1 MVASSN
7 IKTPMMSVPVLNNSK
22 ALKRAKTLRKKLARV
37 CLAEVRSRRENVLFL
52 SDLRESRSIFRGKL
66 SFFLISTPCVF
77 DHPRSYSFNHVIVDA
92 KLGYICATERNAAI
106 LSNMEKWIQY
116 PKKVNLSISEPIII
130 RHKCQMSK
138 VAGGGLSH

>member
-52 SDLRESRSIFRGKL
+52 SDLRESRSIF
-66 SFFLISTPCVF
+66 ISTPCVF
-77 DHPRSYSFNHVIVDA
+77 DHPVSVPLVRTRSTMLFWMPNLDA
-92 KLGYICATERNAAI
+92 F
-106 LSNMEKWIQY
+106 
-116 PKKVNLSISEPIII
+116 
-130 RHKCQMSK
+130 
-138 VAGGGLSH
+138 VALNEMLQSYHIWKN